1 MAWTDGGN
9 KMSLVIDKLNKQ
21 IDHQATLDQVSFEI
35 QPGQIVGVI
44 GRNGVGKTTLFRTI
58 NGQYL
63 ADTGAVLVNGQVVE
77 EHPELRTQLCFID
90 PLANFFKSA
99 TIKQIQWYYQNAYPD
114 FDNEKFEGL
123 LARYGLTTNKKLRH
137 FSKGTFGLFT
147 IILSVATQA
156 TYLFLDEPL
165 DGLDVLTR
173 KNILGILIDE
183 VADGKRSILIASHN
197 LTELEGVIDR
207 ALMLKDGQL
216 VNDYQ
221 LETMRSNARKL
232 QLVYRDK
239 QIPAIVRELGR
250 IVHVS
255 GRVIVVVFES
265 YTDAVRE
272 QVVATDP
279 VFQEELPLSLTD
291 LFMANLTDQA
301 DFEVL
306 S

>member
-63 ADTGAVLVNGQVVE
+63 ADTGAVLVNGQVVA

-99 TIKQIQWYYQNAYPD
+99 TIKQIQWYYQTAYPD

>member
-1 MAWTDGGN
+1 
-9 KMSLVIDKLNKQ
+9 MSLVVDKLNKQ
-21 IDHQATLDQVSFEI
+21 IDHQATLDQISFEI

-63 ADTGAVLVNGQVVE
+63 ADVGTVLVDDQDIANQ
-77 EHPELRTQLCFID
+77 PELRTQLCFID
-90 PLANFFKSA
+90 PLANFFRGT
-99 TIKQIQWYYQNAYPD
+99 TIKQIQWYYQNAYSD

-123 LARYGLTTNKKLRH
+123 LTRYGLTTNQKLRH

-197 LTELEGVIDR
+197 LAELEGVIDR
-207 ALMLKDGQL
+207 ALMLKDGQI

-239 QIPAIVRELGR
+239 QIPAVVRELGR

-255 GRVIVVVFES
+255 GRVIVVVFED
-265 YTDAVRE
+265 YTETVQA
-272 QVVATDP
+272 QLAATDP

-291 LFMANLTDQA
+291 LFLANLTDQT